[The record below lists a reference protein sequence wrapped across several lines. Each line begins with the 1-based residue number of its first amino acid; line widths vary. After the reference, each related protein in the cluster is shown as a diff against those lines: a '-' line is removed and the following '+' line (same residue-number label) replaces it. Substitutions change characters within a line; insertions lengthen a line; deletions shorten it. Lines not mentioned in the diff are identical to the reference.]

1 MARNIFITVIV
12 TVAVTVFV
20 NLFYFSYM
28 AETFKKPLYLIN
40 TQKVLP
46 PCISNIKNKDDLN
59 RFYSLLRKLDRFA
72 AEKKAIVFAT
82 QALIY
87 CPERTCIDLT
97 EEAISIAKEVFPE
110 AFKNEQKSPSASQ
123 R

>member
-1 MARNIFITVIV
+1 MVIV
-12 TVAVTVFV
+12 VATTVFV
-20 NLFYFSYM
+20 NLLYFSYM

-40 TQKVLP
+40 TQKVLT
-46 PCISNIKNKDDLN
+46 PCISNIKNKEDLN

-72 AEKKAIVFAT
+72 AGKKAVVFAT

-87 CPERTCIDLT
+87 CPKERCIDLT
-97 EEAISIAKEVFPE
+97 DQAILIAKEVFPE
-110 AFKNEQKSPSASQ
+110 AFKTENEQQKSSSTSQ